1 MIRVL
6 DVLIATVGL
15 VMAMPL
21 LLICLPII
29 SLTSAGPPIFA
40 QQRVGRQQR
49 LFVCYKLRTMR
60 IGTVSAASHEVSR
73 TAVTPFGA
81 LLRRTKLDE
90 LPQLWN
96 VLVGDMSL
104 VGPRPCLPSQTA
116 LITARDER
124 GVYVLRPGITGP
136 AQVLGVDMSEPRYLA
151 QLDETWLS
159 NCSLREY
166 LRLILLTAIGR
177 GRGDRVAMSDATKK

>member
-6 DVLIATVGL
+6 DVLIAGVGL
-15 VMAMPL
+15 VVALPL

-29 SLTSAGPPIFA
+29 SLTSAGAPIFA

-60 IGTVSAASHEVSR
+60 IGTVSAATHEVSR
-73 TAVTPFGA
+73 TAVTPLGA

-104 VGPRPCLPSQTA
+104 VGPRPCLPGQTE
-116 LITARDER
+116 LISARDGR
-124 GVYVLRPGITGP
+124 GVYALRPGITGP
-136 AQVLGVDMSEPRYLA
+136 AQVLGVDMSEPERLSCLDQTWLVDRSVHAYLA
-151 QLDETWLS
+151 
-159 NCSLREY
+159 
-166 LRLILLTAIGR
+166 LIVLTLIGR
-177 GRGDRVAMSDATKK
+177 GRGDRVRAS